1 MQSNLHNHL
10 QIFAIFPFIK
20 TNFETIMANFWQ
32 ILVYNPLNSIIDK
45 ERIDCIYFLFR
56 ELDHFFIWI
65 WRQMLKYMSD
75 FKHEILYRLMQ
86 EHVIIGGNV
95 SIIIWIWAKQRL
107 SFHLFFFLLNIL
119 STWRKSL
126 PSIQTWIRLPPDMDR
141 LYPIAET
148 EHLPIKIWSMYIYS
162 VDALLFLGDL
172 QG

>member
-10 QIFAIFPFIK
+10 QIFAIFSFIK

-32 ILVYNPLNSIIDK
+32 ILVYNSLNSIIDK

-86 EHVIIGGNV
+86 EHVIIGGNI
-95 SIIIWIWAKQRL
+95 SIINYLHLSKAKTL
-107 SFHLFFFLLNIL
+107 FSFNFFLLLNIL

-126 PSIQTWIRLPPDMDR
+126 PSIQT
-141 LYPIAET
+141 
-148 EHLPIKIWSMYIYS
+148 
-162 VDALLFLGDL
+162 
-172 QG
+172 